1 MTSSSRTR
9 KRNRRPRGA
18 VKIDS
23 SYIRSRDRSSRRAI
37 VLSFDLRRHNL
48 PLWICQRGL
57 AIDINLARSTID
69 ARGGTLKAFF
79 FSFFSFS
86 SPSSARQ
93 HADRPLPR
101 APEALPSPAAA
112 LPERSLARARVTT
125 SGTGINRA
133 VVLCA
138 PMPFTREISIETTL
152 CTRYGNVIEIRS
164 TDKGHDDRQIT
175 DNGERVDLS
184 RLAGTYLS
192 SLSSLLLLR
201 QKFRKHTNILAKSD
215 R

>member
-112 LPERSLARARVTT
+112 LPERSLARAR
-125 SGTGINRA
+125 A
-133 VVLCA
+133 
-138 PMPFTREISIETTL
+138 
-152 CTRYGNVIEIRS
+152 RYYFRDGNQSRRCFVRPDAFYEGDIDRDDIVHPIRQC
-164 TDKGHDDRQIT
+164 H
-175 DNGERVDLS
+175 
-184 RLAGTYLS
+184 
-192 SLSSLLLLR
+192 
-201 QKFRKHTNILAKSD
+201 
-215 R
+215 